1 MFTGSS
7 ALVAVRRRDPI
18 GRSNLPATTVGTPGS
33 DSLVLQM
40 LLAKMDSLDQ
50 RINALTVRR
59 PGPLQQVEPINDEDD
74 MEPARTIEPGTLT
87 QIFD

>member
-18 GRSNLPATTVGTPGS
+18 QRSNLPATTVGTPGS
-33 DSLVLQM
+33 DSLLLQM
-40 LLAKMDSLDQ
+40 LLAKMDSLNQ

-59 PGPLQQVEPINDEDD
+59 PGPLQQVEPIDDEDD
-74 MEPARTIEPGTLT
+74 MEPAGAIEPGTLT